1 MKRGLAVLAAGLLGL
16 TSCAWWTNI
25 HGEVTPTSP
34 KAANCFSNGPTRVES
49 VRPAFRWEPVAE
61 PDAQYDFIIFE
72 AHKFTL
78 WPWWII
84 GREVYYREGIPEP
97 EHRLDD
103 PLQPQTY
110 YFWSV
115 RVRREGHVS
124 EWAWVS
130 CTQVALGPHPGGSRT
145 LLFFILKT
153 PSE

>member
-34 KAANCFSNGPTRVES
+34 KAANCFSIGPTRVES
-49 VRPAFRWEPVAE
+49 LRPAFRWEPVAE

-72 AHKFTL
+72 AHKFIL

-103 PLQPQTY
+103 PLRPQTY

-115 RVRREGHVS
+115 RVRREGNVS

-130 CTQVALGPHPGGSRT
+130 CTQVAPGAAGSMT
-145 LLFFILKT
+145 FPFFILKT
-153 PSE
+153 PSG